1 MSGPNNNNDPRFNY
15 RPFQQTQPFLP
26 SPHIPGRHVPGQAP
40 HNNYPVPPVRF
51 PGNQPHQ
58 QLPGFNNRLLPGA
71 PPHVH
76 QPNQFQNMHHHQQY
90 QPLPTGP
97 AFHAIAH
104 AQNMHAVRTASNGS
118 SSSAASVTSPTQAPN
133 RKLPP
138 IPGQQDSNGTSNN
151 RNLDDNDNVRSERG
165 DIIQSIGTGIQ
176 DVRQKV
182 DGLRSNEDE
191 ESAYAKSYKK
201 GMDIAV
207 TAVTGTT
214 LLNQGVAVAKN
225 VLNSQK
231 TQDVIANIEKN
242 PVLNH
247 LIQLADKLVDI
258 GKAVPF
264 IAPAFVILKIIIDV
278 EQSARDADA
287 KCEDLLE
294 RINFMVSNITVLE
307 KVRVIDPLRAV
318 IEKMNDTLKQ
328 AASLIQAYRKQGA
341 IARRLK
347 MSNNQSFVQMATKI
361 SACSQDLMLS
371 LQIQQTG
378 DISVLSRSVP
388 MDSQDEEAR
397 EFVSAHG
404 GQAAINNSPELIEEF
419 AKRMQLKMSD
429 QVMDQMQT
437 SMEDI
442 LEENQSRIEALLK
455 ENSSNTIAETIK
467 ALAADVREQES
478 EQRLTCVQ
486 CDKEYRVSANGSEAC
501 SFHKS
506 SQVCNTYS
514 CCGKKAPCTFS
525 NHRSVHHCEYPYTN
539 FYDYAH
545 AIIGFTDTTT
555 EWATVKEKDMLSN
568 ETQMATVSKLIR
580 WRTRHENITKPM
592 MLIYTGRINF
602 DTPYYLQAFDAED
615 LKAAEA
621 AVRATGKTLIFK
633 ASEDKSQ
640 YSMVE
645 WTLND
650 DGVIHGVKLSAKVAT
665 SDTATVKVV
674 PIDITT
680 PYKLPESRHVG
691 HILRPTPL
699 REVRE
704 FKAESRLPLV
714 VIPQG
719 RMLANSRGNYVRNN
733 ADKFQGTLRIFNKA
747 PPSSQTYVTLASCK
761 AEYRFVG
768 EKEYKDVESLTLDDV
783 KFPVAIAPTQSADIP
798 FEAISK
804 HPVRIRITFK
814 DIDGEEC
821 VFVQEYIHRPRKN
834 MTTKNEK
841 DLLFLHID
849 DILDGTRSVARVT
862 KEEEDSDY
870 VVSINDSR
878 LGVEDL
884 NKIVYKAELSG
895 ETEVNLGIGRETDS
909 HKWDVWALIDLSCRR
924 VYGFKVLVM
933 EGSGRSKKTT
943 ASLGYAPCP
952 IYGGT
957 DLEEKSIQYAVEKA
971 DFPELELQEPLDVI
985 EDDDFDDKKV
995 VVNGQAAESVV
1006 AIATAASSSVTAAL
1020 SEVSK
1025 ATSSLDTTVFSSSMA
1040 SLEKRLESLDTN
1052 VARMATALE
1061 KLVEILSP

>member
-1 MSGPNNNNDPRFNY
+1 
-15 RPFQQTQPFLP
+15 
-26 SPHIPGRHVPGQAP
+26 
-40 HNNYPVPPVRF
+40 
-51 PGNQPHQ
+51 
-58 QLPGFNNRLLPGA
+58 
-71 PPHVH
+71 
-76 QPNQFQNMHHHQQY
+76 
-90 QPLPTGP
+90 
-97 AFHAIAH
+97 
-104 AQNMHAVRTASNGS
+104 
-118 SSSAASVTSPTQAPN
+118 
-133 RKLPP
+133 
-138 IPGQQDSNGTSNN
+138 
-151 RNLDDNDNVRSERG
+151 
-165 DIIQSIGTGIQ
+165 
-176 DVRQKV
+176 
-182 DGLRSNEDE
+182 
-191 ESAYAKSYKK
+191 
-201 GMDIAV
+201 MDIAV

-680 PYKLPESRHVG
+680 VSLMGEVQTLSKATFKLYKPAEPYKLPESRHVG

-798 FEAISK
+798 FEAIVRRNAEQAALMQNCWDWAMVALH